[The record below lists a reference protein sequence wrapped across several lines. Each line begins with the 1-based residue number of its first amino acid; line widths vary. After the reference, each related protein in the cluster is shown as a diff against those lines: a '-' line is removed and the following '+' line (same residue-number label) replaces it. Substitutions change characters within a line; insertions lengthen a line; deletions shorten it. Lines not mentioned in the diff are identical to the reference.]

1 MSQPDE
7 SLDTGLPRE
16 RVGRGVAF
24 ALIAAPVGIGLWLLL
39 WSAGFV
45 VSVFALGIALA
56 ALYLYRFGSGGRI
69 GTTGALTVTAITA
82 GSTAISIMVAL
93 AIYSNASLPPQ
104 PAEVAVAV
112 VLAVVFGGL
121 GCVIAWRTA
130 AVQANETRKQERR
143 PLPGFEQGSGK
154 DTW

>member
-1 MSQPDE
+1 MTQPDE
-7 SLDTGLPRE
+7 SLESGLPRE
-16 RVGRGVAF
+16 RVGRGVGF

-69 GTTGALTVTAITA
+69 GTTGAITVTAITA
-82 GSTAISIMVAL
+82 GSIAISIMVAL
-93 AIYSNASLPPQ
+93 AIYANVSLPAQ

-112 VLAVVFGGL
+112 ALAVVFGGL
-121 GCVIAWRTA
+121 GSFIAWRTA
-130 AVQANETRKQERR
+130 AVQAKESRKQERR
-143 PLPGFEQGSGK
+143 PLPGFEHGTGK